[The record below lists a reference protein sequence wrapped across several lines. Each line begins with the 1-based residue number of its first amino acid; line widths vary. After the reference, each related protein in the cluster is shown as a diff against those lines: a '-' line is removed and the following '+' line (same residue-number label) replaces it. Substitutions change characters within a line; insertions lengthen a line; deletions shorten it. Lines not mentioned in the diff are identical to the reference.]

1 MLEGCF
7 PALSKMAKLLEVI
20 MLSVLDRERRQW
32 RAFDNG
38 LEEEEAIFLRLRSQ
52 RSLRY
57 QELESQ
63 LVTWR

>member
-7 PALSKMAKLLEVI
+7 LALLKMAKLLEVI

-32 RAFDNG
+32 CAFDNG
-38 LEEEEAIFLRLRSQ
+38 LEEEEAIFLTLRSQ

-63 LVTWR
+63 LVT